1 MVKPPKVFMNYE
13 GNFMPLNHCV
23 HCNNGKVK
31 ENEIVTVLWLG
42 YGLLQ
47 AC

>member
-1 MVKPPKVFMNYE
+1 MVKPPKVMMNYRD
-13 GNFMPLNHCV
+13 NFMGLDRRV

-31 ENEIVTVLWLG
+31 ENEFMGVLWLG
-42 YGLLQ
+42 CGLLQ

>member
-1 MVKPPKVFMNYE
+1 MDL
-13 GNFMPLNHCV
+13 GCGV

-31 ENEIVTVLWLG
+31 ENEFMGVLWLG